1 MGCDLHSLSLSTY
14 FQSVTTRH
22 DPSPSY
28 APVAE
33 AVEMPWW
40 AYGGRGMELWFP
52 SSLQE
57 PLSPRRSSNGENHTS
72 EVLDPELEFD
82 REVYPIGISLA
93 DAAIIGVTQRLVRP
107 LPGQADGSSLLPSL
121 PCFHLVPESQPVLP
135 CLLRRLLLRG
145 AYKEAK
151 LLAQRHQELGLH
163 FSRSLEWL
171 LFTSLEYEG
180 EKRLKAKK
188 NPNHDSGNGNLLQSA
203 ATLLKNFPLYPDVV
217 VSVARKTDV
226 QFWPLLFDAVGRP
239 SKLLELLLKQGALH
253 GAACLLIV
261 IERLEGE
268 VLARALSM
276 QLLEAALSS
285 GHYDLVAELVR
296 HLMSPSEFDQVFLVE
311 SKSGEDESTA
321 GRGAES
327 LEGSKSSSL
336 GSWLYS
342 WLWTPS
348 TSEVSNSGP
357 KSDEISG
364 QCREAT
370 VMVQDHVRCLL
381 DVGKLAPISQFGRA
395 LAPLGGGLPAMM
407 SMAKNGMTENADSNL
422 TSEDLVAALSTAL
435 TEFVY
440 PVPDR
445 SIFDIEVVLET
456 SQQMRYTSWTVAL
469 ALMLQDIPVL
479 VGFRIHH
486 PGLWNQFAKEI
497 STSDH
502 FKDFISALDAVHRSE

>member
-1 MGCDLHSLSLSTY
+1 
-14 FQSVTTRH
+14 
-22 DPSPSY
+22 
-28 APVAE
+28 
-33 AVEMPWW
+33 
-40 AYGGRGMELWFP
+40 MELWFP
-52 SSLQE
+52 SSLEE
-57 PLSPRRSSNGENHTS
+57 PLSPRRSQNGQNCSS
-72 EVLDPELEFD
+72 EALDPELEFD

-107 LPGQADGSSLLPSL
+107 PPGQGDGSSLLPCL
-121 PCFHLVPESQPVLP
+121 PCFHLIPESQPVLP
-135 CLLRRLLLRG
+135 CLLRRLLQRG

-180 EKRLKAKK
+180 EKRMKAKK
-188 NPNHDSGNGNLLQSA
+188 NPTNDSGNGNLLQSA
-203 ATLLKNFPLYPDVV
+203 AALLKNFPLYPDVV

-226 QFWPLLFDAVGRP
+226 QYWPLLFDAVGHP
-239 SKLLELLLKQGALH
+239 SKLLELLLNQGALH

-276 QLLEAALSS
+276 QLLEAALSN

-296 HLMSPSEFDQVFLVE
+296 HLMSPSEFDLVFLVE
-311 SKSGEDESTA
+311 SKSGEDESA
-321 GRGAES
+321 ASKGP
-327 LEGSKSSSL
+327 LEASASASL

-342 WLWTPS
+342 WIWTSPS
-348 TSEVSNSGP
+348 MSENSNGASKP
-357 KSDEISG
+357 DEVSG

-370 VMVQDHVRCLL
+370 MMVQDHVRCLL
-381 DVGKLAPISQFGRA
+381 DVGKLTSISQFGRA

-407 SMAKNGMTENADSNL
+407 SMAKNGISDSTDDNL

-456 SQQMRYTSWTVAL
+456 SQQMRYTAWTVAL

-486 PGLWNQFAKEI
+486 PDLWNRFAKEI
-497 STSDH
+497 SASDR
-502 FKDFISALDAVHRSE
+502 FQEFISALDAVHRSE